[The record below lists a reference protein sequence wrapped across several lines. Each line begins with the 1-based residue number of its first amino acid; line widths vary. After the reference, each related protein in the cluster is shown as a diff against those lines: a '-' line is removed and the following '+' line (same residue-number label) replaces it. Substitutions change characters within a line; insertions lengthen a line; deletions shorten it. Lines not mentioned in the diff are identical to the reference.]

1 MANIGIVDAIVTNG
15 CLILVIKV
23 RGDADDIHIPVKW
36 RGAPVGMVDEDI
48 RGFTF
53 ETSLVGVIV
62 KLKPELLQSGWDDE
76 ILLFEVKVDVRQRR

>member
-1 MANIGIVDAIVTNG
+1 
-15 CLILVIKV
+15 
-23 RGDADDIHIPVKW
+23 
-36 RGAPVGMVDEDI
+36 MVDEDI